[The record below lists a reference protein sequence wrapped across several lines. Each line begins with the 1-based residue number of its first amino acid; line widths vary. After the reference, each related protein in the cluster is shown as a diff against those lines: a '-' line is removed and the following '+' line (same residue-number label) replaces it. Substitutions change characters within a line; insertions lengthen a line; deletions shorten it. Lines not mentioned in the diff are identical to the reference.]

1 MINYFSQLFT
11 GLMDRLLG
19 RSIFEKTTMATID
32 LSRSL
37 PRRSDELSIPQEAGS
52 DFKSFSR
59 LDDYNR
65 DFLSIFETSKRDII
79 IDYSHKDGHF
89 RV

>member
-1 MINYFSQLFT
+1 MINYFSELFA

-37 PRRSDELSIPQEAGS
+37 PRRSDKYSITQEDGS
-52 DFKSFSR
+52 DFKIFSR
-59 LDDYNR
+59 VDDYNR
-65 DFLSIFETSKRDII
+65 DFLSIFEASKRDII
-79 IDYSHKDGHF
+79 IDYTHKDGHF